1 MNAYQKAIRHIA
13 KMYSNGFPNVSGCAK
28 KLKMKNDRA
37 DNLKN
42 VLENLS
48 GAYSKYDFIIDE
60 KDDELARLSMTREY
74 TVPKCVGQMVKV
86 KYEIAISVCDCDSDS
101 DIEIAFVSNIFRKWK
116 NCLEEDGKH
125 IEMYKSEIDFNC
137 HSYSAQK
144 YSEYVEG
151 ELAEMIELSEER
163 LKNVLGME
171 RIA

>member
-1 MNAYQKAIRHIA
+1 
-13 KMYSNGFPNVSGCAK
+13 MYLNSSPNVSECAK

-37 DNLKN
+37 NNLKN

-48 GAYSKYDFIIDE
+48 GTYGKYDFIIDE
-60 KDDELARLSMTREY
+60 KSDEWARLSMIREY

-86 KYEIAISVCDCDSDS
+86 KYEIAISVCVCDSNS
-101 DIEIAFVSNIFRKWK
+101 DIEIAFVSNMFRKWK

-125 IEMYKSEIDFNC
+125 IEIYKSEIDFNC

-151 ELAEMIELSEER
+151 ELAEMIESTEER
-163 LKNVLGME
+163 LKTVLGME